1 MRATDHIYH
10 YALADECSFWNR
22 LYHGTCF
29 VLHRKSPLCAVP
41 STASLERCIRAAGAY
56 VDDVYD
62 LLKNSDVP
70 TSWMLA
76 QGVLFAGLTM
86 LITSRTNFMKIPR
99 QVSLP
104 LLLVDFPAW
113 TRRCAVCLAIMNE
126 RWSHTLL
133 AKLTCQFEVLAD
145 STHRIISTALLEQ
158 PNIETQ
164 QVRHTETW
172 GDSGCAVENSTLGDP
187 SCVFQQYVPDFLE
200 NYDSFA
206 ELFGASGTSSFWEY
220 PSQDMDM
227 AVHTEF
233 GLFNDDMTHP
243 IPSLDQCNDWLMQ
256 QQ

>member
-1 MRATDHIYH
+1 MRATDCIY
-10 YALADECSFWNR
+10 YLALADEYSYWNR
-22 LYHGTCF
+22 LYHGTSF
-29 VLHRKSPLCAVP
+29 VLHRKSPLCPVP

-86 LITSRTNFMKIPR
+86 LVTSRTNFMKIPR
-99 QVSLP
+99 RVSLP

-126 RWSHTLL
+126 RWSHSLL

-145 STHRIISTALLEQ
+145 STHRMISTALLEQ
-158 PNIETQ
+158 STHETQ
-164 QVRHTETW
+164 QARHTETQI
-172 GDSGCAVENSTLGDP
+172 DSTRADENLSFDDP
-187 SCVFQQYVPDFLE
+187 YVFQEHMPDFME

-206 ELFGASGTSSFWEY
+206 ELFGANGTSSFWEF
-220 PSQDMDM
+220 PPQDMDM
-227 AVHTEF
+227 ALGTGNDF
-233 GLFNDDMTHP
+233 FNDDMTTHNT
-243 IPSLDQCNDWLMQ
+243 SLNQGNGWLMQ
-256 QQ
+256 NQ

>member
-1 MRATDHIYH
+1 
-10 YALADECSFWNR
+10 
-22 LYHGTCF
+22 
-29 VLHRKSPLCAVP
+29 
-41 STASLERCIRAAGAY
+41 
-56 VDDVYD
+56 
-62 LLKNSDVP
+62 
-70 TSWMLA
+70 MLA

-172 GDSGCAVENSTLGDP
+172 GDSRSVKSAVQNLRVANSWQDLLCQVFFTSASVWFARCIDIVARTTCREARTL
-187 SCVFQQYVPDFLE
+187 QQVV
-200 NYDSFA
+200 N
-206 ELFGASGTSSFWEY
+206 ASNDLHGEPAGY
-220 PSQDMDM
+220 LDLPLM
-227 AVHTEF
+227 ASDARSYCIFDH
-233 GLFNDDMTHP
+233 GSW
-243 IPSLDQCNDWLMQ
+243 SL
-256 QQ
+256 